1 MHNRDDSGYNI
12 EEIRRCKDNEKRIA
26 PQKDVLEI
34 RLSDNAADILKQ
46 VIEFLQLFLS
56 ETLAKRLVALI
67 LLAIGVPVVDAV
79 ELSGLSERS
88 LWSLKKNMKEA
99 TVAEV
104 MVIKP
109 GNGRKRKTADIE
121 SQILDELESNNY
133 HTRQEIVD
141 MINEKFH
148 VCISRS
154 SVGRLLKKR
163 HSAVKER
170 INPS

>member
-34 RLSDNAADILKQ
+34 RLPDNAADILKQ

-79 ELSGLSERS
+79 ELSGLSEQS

-104 MVIKP
+104 MVI
-109 GNGRKRKTADIE
+109 
-121 SQILDELESNNY
+121 
-133 HTRQEIVD
+133 
-141 MINEKFH
+141 
-148 VCISRS
+148 
-154 SVGRLLKKR
+154 
-163 HSAVKER
+163 
-170 INPS
+170 

>member
-1 MHNRDDSGYNI
+1 MKKESTP
-12 EEIRRCKDNEKRIA
+12 K
-26 PQKDVLEI
+26 KDVLEI
-34 RLSDNAADILKQ
+34 RLPDNAADILKQ

-67 LLAIGVPVVDAV
+67 LLDIGVPVEDAV
-79 ELSGLSERS
+79 ELSGLSEQS

-99 TVAEV
+99 TAAEV

-148 VCISRS
+148 VCVSRS
-154 SVGRLLKKR
+154 SVGQLLKKR
-163 HSAVKER
+163 HSVVKER